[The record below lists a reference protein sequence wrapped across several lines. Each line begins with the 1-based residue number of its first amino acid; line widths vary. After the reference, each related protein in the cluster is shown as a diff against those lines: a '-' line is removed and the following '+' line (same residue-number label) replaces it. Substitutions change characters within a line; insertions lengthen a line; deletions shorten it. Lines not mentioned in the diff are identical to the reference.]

1 MASRSLSLRYE
12 FDNDQFVIG
21 KGIALVIT
29 NTIFRSR
36 MRNLWLP
43 NRPGAQY
50 DKTKILAFCRSFGFT
65 YFYRDDLTAEE
76 MIQVCEN
83 FSKTAFRLYD
93 ALLVFKSS
101 HGDEGDVIYGTD
113 GNSIT
118 VNNVISKFRGIVSL
132 ANKPKL
138 FFMQNCRGRNSDRG
152 VDTVQAPPIIPAR
165 IPIEADT
172 LVAYSTVDGYESY
185 RDVTQGSWFITVL
198 MEVLNERDH
207 GMNLTDLLS
216 IVNKRVARLDHRG
229 RKQMSCFESTL
240 RKPVYFGE
248 REPGMSRITTT
259 PDHRERRTLTRSIS
273 LDQRQRGMHRTTTPN
288 ERQQIV
294 RTTTPSDQ
302 QRRGINRTSTP
313 NQRERAMNRAVTPK
327 QL

>member
-1 MASRSLSLRYE
+1 MASRSLSLRDE

-76 MIQVCEN
+76 MIQVCES

-93 ALLVFKSS
+93 ALLVFISS

-138 FFMQNCRGRNSDRG
+138 FFMQNCRGRNSDGG
-152 VDTVQAPPIIPAR
+152 VDTVQPDSPPIIPAR

-216 IVNKRVARLDHRG
+216 IVNKRVARLDYHG

-240 RKPVYFGE
+240 RKPVYLRE
-248 REPGMSRITTT
+248 REPGMYRTTT
-259 PDHRERRTLTRSIS
+259 PNEPERRMSASEPQRRKTNRTFSFN
-273 LDQRQRGMHRTTTPN
+273 QRQRVMHRTTTPN
-288 ERQQIV
+288 EQGRRMSTTSASDPQER
-294 RTTTPSDQ
+294 RTDAP
-302 QRRGINRTSTP
+302 
-313 NQRERAMNRAVTPK
+313 ERAIIRS
-327 QL
+327 